1 MSIGHTCLNLFFFR
15 SSKDNAGG
23 TYGKERAVFDSATF
37 TWFQFHVVN
46 ERARITVVVGECI
59 ADVALLVVFDMDGTM
74 VQIHT
79 GIDSFKWCIDGVALL
94 VSADHVIA

>member
-1 MSIGHTCLNLFFFR
+1 MLILFFFR

-23 TYGKERAVFDSATF
+23 TYGKERAVFDSSTF

-59 ADVALLVVFDMDGTM
+59 ADVALLVVFDVDGTM
-74 VQIHT
+74 V
-79 GIDSFKWCIDGVALL
+79 
-94 VSADHVIA
+94 